1 MKQIIKIPSLGD
13 AENTEVIEI
22 CVNPGDS
29 VGSDDSIVVL
39 ESEKAAMDV
48 PASKQGVVK
57 KVLVKIGDEVKE
69 GDDFLEIEVS
79 EEAIKEKKS
88 DQNKKDDLQHDETSK
103 EEVVKEQAV
112 VKEDVIQE
120 SDESQEYKT
129 SKSGI
134 YAGPAV
140 RKLAREFGI
149 NLNEVLASGPRNR
162 ILKEDLHKFVK
173 SKLKDSSSG
182 IPKMPSIDFSEFG
195 DVEEID
201 LTKFQ
206 KTSALNLQQSWITIP
221 HVTQHD
227 ETSIDELL
235 ELRKSLIKKYKT
247 KVSPLA
253 FFAKGICR
261 LLEEFP
267 MFNASIDMNS
277 MKIIKKDFINLGIAV
292 DTPQGL
298 IVPNIK
304 STNKLSIQE
313 ISNEIG
319 RLADLAKSRKIKVA
333 DLKGSTFT
341 ISSLGS
347 FGGRYF
353 TPIINPP
360 EVAILGISKSYESVL
375 IEEGKPKKSVKLPIS
390 LSYDHRII
398 NGVEGVRFT
407 TRFCEILQDVN
418 FFEEN
423 F

>member
-1 MKQIIKIPSLGD
+1 MKQVIKIPSLGD

-29 VGSDDSIVVL
+29 VGSEDSIVVL

-48 PASKQGVVK
+48 PASKNGVVK

-69 GDDFLEIEVS
+69 GDDFLEIEIS
-79 EEAIKEKKS
+79 EEEIKEDDS
-88 DQNKKDDLQHDETSK
+88 DKEVQKD
-103 EEVVKEQAV
+103 
-112 VKEDVIQE
+112 IQE
-120 SDESQEYKT
+120 DDHDDVEEIIEDKEVEEIVEQPKYES
-129 SKSGI
+129 SASGI

-149 NLNEVLASGPRNR
+149 DLNQVIASGPRNR

-173 SKLKDSSSG
+173 SKLEGSSTG
-182 IPKMPSIDFSEFG
+182 IPKIPSIDFSEFG
-195 DVEEID
+195 NVEEID

-221 HVTQHD
+221 HVTQHN

-235 ELRKSLIKKYKT
+235 TLRKSLMEKYKV

-261 LLEEFP
+261 LLDEFP
-267 MFNASIDMNS
+267 LFNASIDMNT

-304 STNKLSIQE
+304 SADKMSIRE
-313 ISNEIG
+313 ISDEIA
-319 RLADLAKSRKIKVA
+319 RLADLSKSRKIKVN

-347 FGGRYF
+347 FGGKFF

-360 EVAILGISKSYESVL
+360 EVAILGISKSYDSVL
-375 IEEGKPKKSVKLPIS
+375 LKGSNPVSTTNLPIS

-398 NGVEGVRFT
+398 NGVEGVKFT
-407 TRFCEILQDVN
+407 TRFCEILSDVN
-418 FFEEN
+418 YFEEN

>member
-1 MKQIIKIPSLGD
+1 MKQVIKIPSLGD

-29 VGSDDSIVVL
+29 VSSEDSIVVL

-48 PASKQGVVK
+48 PASQKGVIK

-69 GDDFLEIEVS
+69 GDDFLEIEIS
-79 EEAIKEKKS
+79 EEEIKEDDKDNEVQKDTQEDDYDEVEEIIEEKKV
-88 DQNKKDDLQHDETSK
+88 
-103 EEVVKEQAV
+103 EESIEQP
-112 VKEDVIQE
+112 KYE
-120 SDESQEYKT
+120 SSA
-129 SKSGI
+129 SGI

-149 NLNEVLASGPRNR
+149 DLNQVIASGPRNR

-173 SKLKDSSSG
+173 SKLEGSSTG

-195 DVEEID
+195 SVEEID

-227 ETSIDELL
+227 ETSIDDLL
-235 ELRKSLIKKYKT
+235 NVRKSLMNKHKV

-253 FFAKGICR
+253 FFAKGICK

-267 MFNASIDMNS
+267 LFNASIDMNT
-277 MKIIKKDFINLGIAV
+277 MKVIKKDFINLGIAI

-304 STNKLSIQE
+304 SADKKSIRE
-313 ISNEIG
+313 ISDEIA
-319 RLADLAKSRKIKVA
+319 RLADLSKSRKIKVN

-347 FGGRYF
+347 FGGKFF

-360 EVAILGISKSYESVL
+360 EVAILGISKSYDSVL
-375 IEEGKPKKSVKLPIS
+375 LKDTKPVSTTNLPIS

-398 NGVEGVRFT
+398 NGVEGVKFT
-407 TRFCEILQDVN
+407 TRFCEILSDVN
-418 FFEEN
+418 YFEEN

>member
-1 MKQIIKIPSLGD
+1 MKQVIKIPSLGD

-29 VGSDDSIVVL
+29 VGSEDSIVVL

-48 PASKQGVVK
+48 PASKNGVVK

-69 GDDFLEIEVS
+69 GDDFLEIEIS
-79 EEAIKEKKS
+79 EEEIKEDDS
-88 DQNKKDDLQHDETSK
+88 DKEVQKDIQEDDHDEVEEIIEDK
-103 EEVVKEQAV
+103 EVEEIAEQP
-112 VKEDVIQE
+112 KYE
-120 SDESQEYKT
+120 SSA
-129 SKSGI
+129 SGI

-149 NLNEVLASGPRNR
+149 DLNQVIASGPRNR

-173 SKLKDSSSG
+173 SKLEGSSTG

-195 DVEEID
+195 NVEEID

-221 HVTQHD
+221 HVTQHN

-235 ELRKSLIKKYKT
+235 TLRKSLMERYKV

-261 LLEEFP
+261 LLDEFP
-267 MFNASIDMNS
+267 LFNASIDMNT

-292 DTPQGL
+292 DTLQGL

-304 STNKLSIQE
+304 SADKMSIRE
-313 ISNEIG
+313 ISDEIA
-319 RLADLAKSRKIKVA
+319 RLADLSKSRKIKVN

-347 FGGRYF
+347 FGGKFF

-360 EVAILGISKSYESVL
+360 EVAILGISKSYDSVL
-375 IEEGKPKKSVKLPIS
+375 LKGSKPVSTTNLPIS

-398 NGVEGVRFT
+398 NGVEGVKFT
-407 TRFCEILQDVN
+407 TRFCEILSDVN
-418 FFEEN
+418 YFEEN

>member
-1 MKQIIKIPSLGD
+1 MKQVIKIPSLGD

-29 VGSDDSIVVL
+29 VGSEDSIVVL

-48 PASKQGVVK
+48 PASKNGVVK

-69 GDDFLEIEVS
+69 GDDFLEIEIT
-79 EEAIKEKKS
+79 EEEIKVDDSHEELKNDIQEDDHAEVEEIIEEKKV
-88 DQNKKDDLQHDETSK
+88 
-103 EEVVKEQAV
+103 EEIIEEPKY
-112 VKEDVIQE
+112 E
-120 SDESQEYKT
+120 SSA
-129 SKSGI
+129 SGI

-149 NLNEVLASGPRNR
+149 DLNKVIASGPRNR

-173 SKLKDSSSG
+173 SKLEDSSAG

-195 DVEEID
+195 NVEEID

-235 ELRKSLIKKYKT
+235 TLRKSLMEKFKV

-253 FFAKGICR
+253 FFAKGISK

-267 MFNASIDMNS
+267 LFNASIDMNT

-304 STNKLSIQE
+304 SANKMSIRE
-313 ISNEIG
+313 ISDEIA
-319 RLADLAKSRKIKVA
+319 RLANLSKSRKIKVE

-347 FGGRYF
+347 FGGKFF

-360 EVAILGISKSYESVL
+360 EVAILGISKSYDSVL
-375 IEEGKPKKSVKLPIS
+375 LKDNKPISITNLPIS

-398 NGVEGVRFT
+398 NGVQGVEFT
-407 TRFCEILQDVN
+407 SRFCEILSDISY
-418 FFEEN
+418 FEES

>member
-1 MKQIIKIPSLGD
+1 MKQVIKIPSLGD

-29 VGSDDSIVVL
+29 VSSEDSIVVL

-48 PASKQGVVK
+48 PASQKGVIK

-69 GDDFLEIEVS
+69 GDDFLEIEIS
-79 EEAIKEKKS
+79 EEEIKEDDKDNEVQKNTQEDDRDDVEEIIEEKKV
-88 DQNKKDDLQHDETSK
+88 
-103 EEVVKEQAV
+103 EESIEQP
-112 VKEDVIQE
+112 KYE
-120 SDESQEYKT
+120 SSA
-129 SKSGI
+129 SGI

-149 NLNEVLASGPRNR
+149 DLNQVIASGPRNR

-173 SKLKDSSSG
+173 SKLEGSSTG

-195 DVEEID
+195 NVEEID

-227 ETSIDELL
+227 ETSIDDLL
-235 ELRKSLIKKYKT
+235 SVRKSLMNKHKV

-253 FFAKGICR
+253 FFAKGICM

-267 MFNASIDMNS
+267 LFNASIDMNT
-277 MKIIKKDFINLGIAV
+277 MKVIKKDFINLGIAI

-304 STNKLSIQE
+304 SADKKSISE
-313 ISNEIG
+313 ISDEIA
-319 RLADLAKSRKIKVA
+319 RLADLSKSRKIKVN

-347 FGGRYF
+347 FGGKFF

-360 EVAILGISKSYESVL
+360 EVAILGISRSYDSVL
-375 IEEGKPKKSVKLPIS
+375 LKDTEPVSTTNLPIS

-398 NGVEGVRFT
+398 NGVEGVKFT
-407 TRFCEILQDVN
+407 TRFCEILSDVN
-418 FFEEN
+418 YFEEN

>member
-1 MKQIIKIPSLGD
+1 MKQVIKIPSLGD

-29 VGSDDSIVVL
+29 VGSEDSIVVL

-48 PASKQGVVK
+48 PASKNGVVK

-69 GDDFLEIEVS
+69 GDDFLEIEIT
-79 EEAIKEKKS
+79 EEEIKVDDSHEELKNDIQEDDHAEVEEIIEEKKV
-88 DQNKKDDLQHDETSK
+88 
-103 EEVVKEQAV
+103 EEIIEEPKY
-112 VKEDVIQE
+112 E
-120 SDESQEYKT
+120 SSA
-129 SKSGI
+129 SGI

-149 NLNEVLASGPRNR
+149 DLNKVIASGPRNR

-173 SKLKDSSSG
+173 SKLEGSSAG

-195 DVEEID
+195 NVEEID

-235 ELRKSLIKKYKT
+235 TVRKSLMKKHKV

-253 FFAKGICR
+253 FFAKGVCK

-267 MFNASIDMNS
+267 LFNASIDMNT

-304 STNKLSIQE
+304 SANKMSIRE
-313 ISNEIG
+313 ISDEIA
-319 RLADLAKSRKIKVA
+319 RLANLSKSRKIKVE

-347 FGGRYF
+347 FGGKFF

-360 EVAILGISKSYESVL
+360 EVAILGISKSYDSVL
-375 IEEGKPKKSVKLPIS
+375 LKDNKPISITNLPIS

-398 NGVEGVRFT
+398 NGVQGVEFT
-407 TRFCEILQDVN
+407 SRFCEILSDISY
-418 FFEEN
+418 FEES

>member
-1 MKQIIKIPSLGD
+1 MKQVIKIPSLGD

-29 VGSDDSIVVL
+29 VGSEDSIVVL

-48 PASKQGVVK
+48 PASKNGIVK

-69 GDDFLEIEVS
+69 GDDFLEIEIT
-79 EEAIKEKKS
+79 EEEIKEDDS
-88 DQNKKDDLQHDETSK
+88 DKEVINDTQEDDNA
-103 EEVVKEQAV
+103 EEEEIIEEKTVEEIIEEPKY
-112 VKEDVIQE
+112 E
-120 SDESQEYKT
+120 SSA
-129 SKSGI
+129 SGI

-149 NLNEVLASGPRNR
+149 DLNKVIASGPRNR

-173 SKLKDSSSG
+173 SKLEGSSTG

-227 ETSIDELL
+227 ETAIDELL
-235 ELRKSLIKKYKT
+235 TIRKTLIKKHKI

-253 FFAKGICR
+253 FFAKGVCK

-267 MFNASIDMNS
+267 LFNASIDMNT

-304 STNKLSIQE
+304 SANKMSIRE
-313 ISNEIG
+313 ISNEIA
-319 RLADLAKSRKIKVA
+319 RLADLSKSRKIRVD

-347 FGGRYF
+347 FGGKFF

-360 EVAILGISKSYESVL
+360 EVAILGISKSYDSVL
-375 IEEGKPKKSVKLPIS
+375 LKDKKPVSKTNLPIS

-398 NGVEGVRFT
+398 NGVEGVKFT
-407 TRFCEILQDVN
+407 TRFCEILSDISY
-418 FFEEN
+418 FEEN

>member
-29 VGSDDSIVVL
+29 VSSEDSIVVL

-48 PASKQGVVK
+48 PASQKGVIK

-69 GDDFLEIEVS
+69 GDDFLEIEIS
-79 EEAIKEKKS
+79 EEEIKEDDKDNEVQKDTQEDDRDEVEEIIEEKKV
-88 DQNKKDDLQHDETSK
+88 
-103 EEVVKEQAV
+103 EESIEQP
-112 VKEDVIQE
+112 KYE
-120 SDESQEYKT
+120 SSA
-129 SKSGI
+129 SGI

-149 NLNEVLASGPRNR
+149 DLNQVIASGPRNR

-173 SKLKDSSSG
+173 SKLEGSSTG

-195 DVEEID
+195 NVEEID

-227 ETSIDELL
+227 ETSIDDLL
-235 ELRKSLIKKYKT
+235 SVRKSLVNKHKV

-253 FFAKGICR
+253 FFAKGICM

-267 MFNASIDMNS
+267 LFNASIDMNT
-277 MKIIKKDFINLGIAV
+277 MKVIKKDFINLGIAI

-304 STNKLSIQE
+304 SADKKSIRE
-313 ISNEIG
+313 ISDEIA
-319 RLADLAKSRKIKVA
+319 RLADLSKSRKIKVN

-347 FGGRYF
+347 FGGKFF

-360 EVAILGISKSYESVL
+360 EVAILGISKSYDSVL
-375 IEEGKPKKSVKLPIS
+375 LKDTKPVSTTNLPIS

-398 NGVEGVRFT
+398 NGVEGVKFT
-407 TRFCEILQDVN
+407 TRFCEILSDVN
-418 FFEEN
+418 YFEEN

>member
-1 MKQIIKIPSLGD
+1 MKQVIKIPSLGD

-29 VGSDDSIVVL
+29 VGSEDSIVVL

-48 PASKQGVVK
+48 PASKNGVVK

-69 GDDFLEIEVS
+69 GDDFLEIEIS
-79 EEAIKEKKS
+79 EEEIKEDDS
-88 DQNKKDDLQHDETSK
+88 DKEVQKDIQEDDHDEVEEIIEDK
-103 EEVVKEQAV
+103 EVEEIAEQP
-112 VKEDVIQE
+112 KYE
-120 SDESQEYKT
+120 SSA
-129 SKSGI
+129 SGI

-149 NLNEVLASGPRNR
+149 DLNQVIASGPRNR

-173 SKLKDSSSG
+173 SKLEGSSTG

-195 DVEEID
+195 NVEEID

-221 HVTQHD
+221 HVTQHN

-235 ELRKSLIKKYKT
+235 TLRKSLMEKYKV

-261 LLEEFP
+261 LLDEFP
-267 MFNASIDMNS
+267 LFNASIDMNT

-292 DTPQGL
+292 DTLQGL

-304 STNKLSIQE
+304 SADKMSIRE
-313 ISNEIG
+313 ISDEIA
-319 RLADLAKSRKIKVA
+319 RLADLSKSRKIKVN

-347 FGGRYF
+347 FGGKFF

-360 EVAILGISKSYESVL
+360 EVAILGISKSYDSVL
-375 IEEGKPKKSVKLPIS
+375 LKGSNPVSTTNLPIS

-398 NGVEGVRFT
+398 NGVEGVKFT
-407 TRFCEILQDVN
+407 TRFCEILSDVN
-418 FFEEN
+418 YFEEN

>member
-1 MKQIIKIPSLGD
+1 MKQVIKIPSLGD

-29 VGSDDSIVVL
+29 VGSEDSIVVL

-48 PASKQGVVK
+48 PASKNGVVK

-69 GDDFLEIEVS
+69 GDDFLEIEIT
-79 EEAIKEKKS
+79 EEEIKEDDS
-88 DQNKKDDLQHDETSK
+88 D
-103 EEVVKEQAV
+103 
-112 VKEDVIQE
+112 KEDENDIQE
-120 SDESQEYKT
+120 DDHVGTEEIIEKKEVEEIIEEPKFES
-129 SKSGI
+129 SASGI

-149 NLNEVLASGPRNR
+149 DLNKVIATGPRNR

-173 SKLKDSSSG
+173 SKLEGSSGG

-195 DVEEID
+195 NVEEID

-235 ELRKSLIKKYKT
+235 TLRKSLMEKFKV

-253 FFAKGICR
+253 FFAKGISK

-267 MFNASIDMNS
+267 LFNASIDMNT

-304 STNKLSIQE
+304 SANKMSIRE
-313 ISNEIG
+313 ISDEIA
-319 RLADLAKSRKIKVA
+319 RLANLSKSRKIKVA

-347 FGGRYF
+347 FGGKFF

-360 EVAILGISKSYESVL
+360 EVAILGISKSYDSVL
-375 IEEGKPKKSVKLPIS
+375 LKDNKPINITNLPIS

-398 NGVEGVRFT
+398 NGVQGVEFT
-407 TRFCEILQDVN
+407 SRFCEILSDISY
-418 FFEEN
+418 FEES

>member
-1 MKQIIKIPSLGD
+1 MKQVIKIPSLGD

-22 CVNPGDS
+22 CVNPGDIVS
-29 VGSDDSIVVL
+29 SEDSIVVL

-48 PASKQGVVK
+48 PASQKGVIK

-69 GDDFLEIEVS
+69 GDDFLEIEIS
-79 EEAIKEKKS
+79 EEEIKEDEKDNEVQKDTQEDDYDEVEEIIEEKKV
-88 DQNKKDDLQHDETSK
+88 
-103 EEVVKEQAV
+103 EESIEQP
-112 VKEDVIQE
+112 KYE
-120 SDESQEYKT
+120 SSA
-129 SKSGI
+129 SGI

-149 NLNEVLASGPRNR
+149 DLNQVIASGPRNR

-173 SKLKDSSSG
+173 SKLEGSSTG

-195 DVEEID
+195 NVEEID

-227 ETSIDELL
+227 ETSIDDLL
-235 ELRKSLIKKYKT
+235 NVRKSLMNKHKV

-253 FFAKGICR
+253 FFAKGICK

-267 MFNASIDMNS
+267 LFNASIDMNT
-277 MKIIKKDFINLGIAV
+277 MKVIKKDFINLGIAI

-304 STNKLSIQE
+304 SADKKSIRE
-313 ISNEIG
+313 ISDEIA
-319 RLADLAKSRKIKVA
+319 RLADLSKSRKIKVN

-347 FGGRYF
+347 FGGKFF

-360 EVAILGISKSYESVL
+360 EVAILGISKSYDSVL
-375 IEEGKPKKSVKLPIS
+375 LKDTKPVSTTNLPIS

-398 NGVEGVRFT
+398 NGVEGVKFT
-407 TRFCEILQDVN
+407 TRFCEILSDVN
-418 FFEEN
+418 YFEEN

>member
-1 MKQIIKIPSLGD
+1 MKQVIKIPSLGD

-29 VGSDDSIVVL
+29 VGSEDSIVVL

-48 PASKQGVVK
+48 PASKNGVVQ

-69 GDDFLEIEVS
+69 GDDFLEIEIT
-79 EEAIKEKKS
+79 EEEIQEEDSNKEIKNDTQEDVHAEEEIIEEKKV
-88 DQNKKDDLQHDETSK
+88 
-103 EEVVKEQAV
+103 EEPTEEPKY
-112 VKEDVIQE
+112 E
-120 SDESQEYKT
+120 ST
-129 SKSGI
+129 ASGI

-149 NLNEVLASGPRNR
+149 DLNKVIASGPRNR

-173 SKLKDSSSG
+173 SKLEGSAAG

-195 DVEEID
+195 NVEEID

-235 ELRKSLIKKYKT
+235 TVRKSLMKKHNV

-253 FFAKGICR
+253 FFAKGICK

-267 MFNASIDMNS
+267 LFNASIDMNT
-277 MKIIKKDFINLGIAV
+277 MKIIKKDYINLGIAV

-304 STNKLSIQE
+304 SANKMSIRE
-313 ISNEIG
+313 ISDEIA
-319 RLADLAKSRKIKVA
+319 RLADLSKSRKIRVD

-347 FGGRYF
+347 FGGKFF

-360 EVAILGISKSYESVL
+360 EVAILGISKSYDSVL
-375 IEEGKPKKSVKLPIS
+375 LKDKKPLSITNLPIS

-398 NGVEGVRFT
+398 NGVEGVKFT
-407 TRFCEILQDVN
+407 TRFCEILSDISY
-418 FFEEN
+418 FEEN

>member
-1 MKQIIKIPSLGD
+1 MKQVIKIPSLGD

-29 VGSDDSIVVL
+29 VSSEDSIVVL

-48 PASKQGVVK
+48 PASQKGVIK

-69 GDDFLEIEVS
+69 GDDFLEIEIS
-79 EEAIKEKKS
+79 EEEI
-88 DQNKKDDLQHDETSK
+88 KKDDKDSEVQKDTQEDDHAEVEEIIEEK
-103 EEVVKEQAV
+103 EVEEIIEEPKY
-112 VKEDVIQE
+112 E
-120 SDESQEYKT
+120 SSA
-129 SKSGI
+129 SGI

-149 NLNEVLASGPRNR
+149 DLNKVIATGPRNR

-173 SKLKDSSSG
+173 SKLEGSSVG

-195 DVEEID
+195 NVEEID

-227 ETSIDELL
+227 ETSIDDLL
-235 ELRKSLIKKYKT
+235 SVRKSLMNKHKV

-253 FFAKGICR
+253 FFAKGICM

-267 MFNASIDMNS
+267 LFNASIDMNT
-277 MKIIKKDFINLGIAV
+277 MKVIKKDFINLGIAI

-304 STNKLSIQE
+304 SADKKSIRE
-313 ISNEIG
+313 ISDDIG
-319 RLADLAKSRKIKVA
+319 RLADLSKSRKIKVN

-347 FGGRYF
+347 FGGKFF

-360 EVAILGISKSYESVL
+360 EVAILGISKSYDSVL
-375 IEEGKPKKSVKLPIS
+375 LKDTKPVSTTNLPIS

-398 NGVEGVRFT
+398 NGVEGVKFT
-407 TRFCEILQDVN
+407 TRFCEILSDVN
-418 FFEEN
+418 YFEEN

>member
-1 MKQIIKIPSLGD
+1 MKQVIKIPSLGD

-48 PASKQGVVK
+48 PASKNGVVQ

-69 GDDFLEIEVS
+69 GDDFLEIEIT
-79 EEAIKEKKS
+79 EEEIQEEDSIKEIKNDTQEDDHAEEEIIEEKKVE
-88 DQNKKDDLQHDETSK
+88 ETI
-103 EEVVKEQAV
+103 EEPKY
-112 VKEDVIQE
+112 E
-120 SDESQEYKT
+120 SSA
-129 SKSGI
+129 SGI

-149 NLNEVLASGPRNR
+149 DLNKVIASGPRNR

-173 SKLKDSSSG
+173 SKLEGSSTG

-195 DVEEID
+195 NVEEID

-235 ELRKSLIKKYKT
+235 TVRKSLMKKHNV

-253 FFAKGICR
+253 FFAKGICK

-267 MFNASIDMNS
+267 LFNASIDMNT
-277 MKIIKKDFINLGIAV
+277 MKIIKKDYINLGIAV

-304 STNKLSIQE
+304 SANKMSIRE
-313 ISNEIG
+313 ISDEIA
-319 RLADLAKSRKIKVA
+319 RLADLSKSRKIRVD

-347 FGGRYF
+347 FGGKFF

-360 EVAILGISKSYESVL
+360 EVAILGISKSYDSVL
-375 IEEGKPKKSVKLPIS
+375 LKDKKPLSITNLPIS

-398 NGVEGVRFT
+398 NGVEGVKFT
-407 TRFCEILQDVN
+407 TRFCEILSDISY
-418 FFEEN
+418 FEEN

>member
-1 MKQIIKIPSLGD
+1 MKQVIKIPSLGD

-29 VGSDDSIVVL
+29 VGSEDSIVVL

-48 PASKQGVVK
+48 PASKNGVVK

-69 GDDFLEIEVS
+69 GDDFLEIETT
-79 EEAIKEKKS
+79 EEEIKEDDS
-88 DQNKKDDLQHDETSK
+88 D
-103 EEVVKEQAV
+103 
-112 VKEDVIQE
+112 KEDENDIQE
-120 SDESQEYKT
+120 DDHVGTEEIIKKKKVEEIIEEPKFESST
-129 SKSGI
+129 SGI

-149 NLNEVLASGPRNR
+149 DLNKVIATGPRNR

-173 SKLKDSSSG
+173 SKLEGSSG
-182 IPKMPSIDFSEFG
+182 GISKMPSIDFSEFG
-195 DVEEID
+195 NVEEID

-235 ELRKSLIKKYKT
+235 TLRKSLMEKYKV

-253 FFAKGICR
+253 FFAKGISK

-267 MFNASIDMNS
+267 LFNASIDMNT

-304 STNKLSIQE
+304 SANKMSIRE
-313 ISNEIG
+313 ISDEIA
-319 RLADLAKSRKIKVA
+319 RLANLSKSRKIKVA

-347 FGGRYF
+347 FGGKFF

-360 EVAILGISKSYESVL
+360 EVAILGISKSYDSVL
-375 IEEGKPKKSVKLPIS
+375 LKDNKPISITNLPIS

-398 NGVEGVRFT
+398 NGVQGVEFT
-407 TRFCEILQDVN
+407 SRFCEILSDISY
-418 FFEEN
+418 FEES

>member
-1 MKQIIKIPSLGD
+1 MKQVIKIPSLGD

-29 VGSDDSIVVL
+29 VSSEDSIVVL

-48 PASKQGVVK
+48 PASQKGVIK

-69 GDDFLEIEVS
+69 GDDFLEIEIS
-79 EEAIKEKKS
+79 EEEIKEDEKDNEVQKDTQEDDYDEVEEIIEEKKV
-88 DQNKKDDLQHDETSK
+88 
-103 EEVVKEQAV
+103 EESIEQP
-112 VKEDVIQE
+112 KYE
-120 SDESQEYKT
+120 SSA
-129 SKSGI
+129 SGI

-149 NLNEVLASGPRNR
+149 DLNQVIASGPRNR

-173 SKLKDSSSG
+173 SKLEGSSTG

-195 DVEEID
+195 SVEEID

-227 ETSIDELL
+227 ETSIDDLL
-235 ELRKSLIKKYKT
+235 NVRKSLMSKHKV

-253 FFAKGICR
+253 FFAKGICK

-267 MFNASIDMNS
+267 LFNASIDMNT
-277 MKIIKKDFINLGIAV
+277 MKVIKKDFINLGIAI

-304 STNKLSIQE
+304 SAHKKSIRE
-313 ISNEIG
+313 ISDEIA
-319 RLADLAKSRKIKVA
+319 RLAELSKSRKIKVN

-347 FGGRYF
+347 FGGKFF

-360 EVAILGISKSYESVL
+360 EVAILGISKSYDSVL
-375 IEEGKPKKSVKLPIS
+375 LKDTKPISTTNLPIS

-398 NGVEGVRFT
+398 NGVEGVKFT
-407 TRFCEILQDVN
+407 TRFCEILSDVN
-418 FFEEN
+418 YFEEN

>member
-1 MKQIIKIPSLGD
+1 MKQVVKIPSLGD

-22 CVNPGDS
+22 CVKPGDRVS
-29 VGSDDSIVVL
+29 TDDSIVVL

-48 PASKQGVVK
+48 PASKTGIVS
-57 KVLVKIGDEVKE
+57 KVLVNIGDEVKE

-79 EEAIKEKKS
+79 EEAKE
-88 DQNKKDDLQHDETSK
+88 DDKPDKQQESSFQEVDPLDMDEVNEDETEYIK
-103 EEVVKEQAV
+103 TEQNTNLSRIA
-112 VKEDVIQE
+112 
-120 SDESQEYKT
+120 
-129 SKSGI
+129 GI

-149 NLNEVLASGPRNR
+149 DLNKVSASGPRNR
-162 ILKEDLHKFVK
+162 ILKEDLHRFVK
-173 SKLKDSSSG
+173 SNLGKSQLD
-182 IPKMPSIDFSEFG
+182 IPEIPTIDFSQFG
-195 DVEEID
+195 DIEEID
-201 LTKFQ
+201 FTKFQ

-227 ETSIDELL
+227 VTDVTNLL
-235 ELRKSLIKKYKT
+235 ELRKHLAKKHKT

-253 FFAKGICR
+253 FFAKAVCK
-261 LLEEFP
+261 LLEESP
-267 MFNASIDMNS
+267 LFNSSIDMNT

-304 STNKLSIQE
+304 SANNLSIRE
-313 ISNEIG
+313 ISNEII
-319 RLADLAKSRKIKVA
+319 RLADLAKSRKIKVD

-341 ISSLGS
+341 ISSLGN
-347 FGGRYF
+347 FGGKFF

-360 EVAILGISKSYESVL
+360 EVAILGISKSYESIKL
-375 IEEGKPKKSVKLPIS
+375 ENEKLEKIINLPIS

-398 NGVEGVRFT
+398 NGAIGVQFT
-407 TRFCEILQDVN
+407 SRLSEIFSDIK

>member
-1 MKQIIKIPSLGD
+1 MKQVIKIPSLGD

-29 VGSDDSIVVL
+29 VGSEDSIVVL

-48 PASKQGVVK
+48 PASKNGVVK

-69 GDDFLEIEVS
+69 GDDFLEIEIT
-79 EEAIKEKKS
+79 EEEIKEDDS
-88 DQNKKDDLQHDETSK
+88 DKDVKNDIHEDDQPEV
-103 EEVVKEQAV
+103 EEIIEEKQVE
-112 VKEDVIQE
+112 EIIEEPRYE
-120 SDESQEYKT
+120 ST
-129 SKSGI
+129 ASGI

-149 NLNEVLASGPRNR
+149 DLNKVIATGPRNR

-173 SKLKDSSSG
+173 SKLEGSSTG
-182 IPKMPSIDFSEFG
+182 IPKIPSIDFSEFG
-195 DVEEID
+195 NVEEID

-227 ETSIDELL
+227 EALIDELL
-235 ELRKSLIKKYKT
+235 TVRKSLMKKHKV

-253 FFAKGICR
+253 FFAKAICK

-267 MFNASIDMNS
+267 LFNASIDMNT

-304 STNKLSIQE
+304 SANKLSIRE
-313 ISNEIG
+313 ISDEIS
-319 RLADLAKSRKIKVA
+319 RLADLSKSRKIKVD

-347 FGGRYF
+347 FGGKFF

-360 EVAILGISKSYESVL
+360 EVAILGISKSYDSVL
-375 IEEGKPKKSVKLPIS
+375 MKDNKPINVSNLPIS

-398 NGVEGVRFT
+398 NGVEAVKFT
-407 TRFCEILQDVN
+407 SRFCEILSDINYFEQN
-418 FFEEN
+418 F
-423 F
+423 

>member
-1 MKQIIKIPSLGD
+1 MKQVIKIPSLGD

-29 VGSDDSIVVL
+29 VSSEDSIVVL

-48 PASKQGVVK
+48 PASKNGVVK

-69 GDDFLEIEVS
+69 GDDFLEIEIS
-79 EEAIKEKKS
+79 EEEIKEDDS
-88 DQNKKDDLQHDETSK
+88 DKEVQKDIQEDDHDEVEEIIEDK
-103 EEVVKEQAV
+103 EVEEIAEQP
-112 VKEDVIQE
+112 KYE
-120 SDESQEYKT
+120 SSA
-129 SKSGI
+129 SGI

-149 NLNEVLASGPRNR
+149 DLNQVIASGPRNR

-173 SKLKDSSSG
+173 SKLEGSSTG

-195 DVEEID
+195 NVEEID

-221 HVTQHD
+221 HVTQHN

-235 ELRKSLIKKYKT
+235 TLRKSLTEKYKV

-261 LLEEFP
+261 LLDEFP
-267 MFNASIDMNS
+267 LFNASIDMNT

-304 STNKLSIQE
+304 SADKMSIRE
-313 ISNEIG
+313 ISDEIA
-319 RLADLAKSRKIKVA
+319 RLADLSKSRKIKVN

-347 FGGRYF
+347 FGGKFF

-360 EVAILGISKSYESVL
+360 EVAILGISKSYDSVL
-375 IEEGKPKKSVKLPIS
+375 LKGSKPVSTTNLPIS

-398 NGVEGVRFT
+398 NGVEGVKFT
-407 TRFCEILQDVN
+407 TRFCEILSDVN
-418 FFEEN
+418 YFEEN

>member
-1 MKQIIKIPSLGD
+1 MKQVIKIPSLGD

-29 VGSDDSIVVL
+29 VSSEDSIVVL

-48 PASKQGVVK
+48 PASQKGVIK

-69 GDDFLEIEVS
+69 GDDFLEIEIS
-79 EEAIKEKKS
+79 EEEIKEDEKDNEVQKDTQEDNYDEVEEIIEEKKV
-88 DQNKKDDLQHDETSK
+88 
-103 EEVVKEQAV
+103 EESIEQP
-112 VKEDVIQE
+112 KYE
-120 SDESQEYKT
+120 SSA
-129 SKSGI
+129 SGI

-149 NLNEVLASGPRNR
+149 DLNQVIASGPRNR

-173 SKLKDSSSG
+173 SKLEGSSTG

-195 DVEEID
+195 NVEEID

-227 ETSIDELL
+227 ETSIDDLL
-235 ELRKSLIKKYKT
+235 NVRKSLMSKHKV

-253 FFAKGICR
+253 FFAKGICK

-267 MFNASIDMNS
+267 LFNASIDMNT
-277 MKIIKKDFINLGIAV
+277 MKVIKKDFINLGIAI

-304 STNKLSIQE
+304 SADKKSIRE
-313 ISNEIG
+313 ISDEIA
-319 RLADLAKSRKIKVA
+319 RLAELSKSRKIKVN

-347 FGGRYF
+347 FGGKFF

-360 EVAILGISKSYESVL
+360 EVAILGISKSYDSVL
-375 IEEGKPKKSVKLPIS
+375 LKDTKPVSTTNLPIS

-398 NGVEGVRFT
+398 NGVEGVKFT
-407 TRFCEILQDVN
+407 TRFCEILSDVN
-418 FFEEN
+418 YFEEN

>member
-1 MKQIIKIPSLGD
+1 MKQVIKIPSLGD

-29 VGSDDSIVVL
+29 VSSEDSIVVL

-48 PASKQGVVK
+48 PASQKGVIK

-69 GDDFLEIEVS
+69 GDDFLEIEIS
-79 EEAIKEKKS
+79 EEEIKEDDNDKEVQKDTQEDDRDEVEEIIEEKKV
-88 DQNKKDDLQHDETSK
+88 
-103 EEVVKEQAV
+103 EEIIEQP
-112 VKEDVIQE
+112 KYE
-120 SDESQEYKT
+120 SSA
-129 SKSGI
+129 SGI

-149 NLNEVLASGPRNR
+149 DLNQVIASGPRNR

-173 SKLKDSSSG
+173 SKLEGSSTG

-195 DVEEID
+195 NVEEID

-227 ETSIDELL
+227 ETSIDDLL
-235 ELRKSLIKKYKT
+235 NVRKSLMNKHKV

-253 FFAKGICR
+253 FFAKGICK

-267 MFNASIDMNS
+267 LFNASIDMNT
-277 MKIIKKDFINLGIAV
+277 MKVIKKDFINLGIAI

-304 STNKLSIQE
+304 SADKKSIRE
-313 ISNEIG
+313 ISDEIA
-319 RLADLAKSRKIKVA
+319 RLADLSKSRKIKVN

-347 FGGRYF
+347 FGGKFF

-360 EVAILGISKSYESVL
+360 EVAILGISKSYDSVL
-375 IEEGKPKKSVKLPIS
+375 LKDTKPVSTTNLPIS

-398 NGVEGVRFT
+398 NGVEGVKFT
-407 TRFCEILQDVN
+407 TRFCEILSDVN
-418 FFEEN
+418 YFEEN

>member
-1 MKQIIKIPSLGD
+1 MKQVIKIPSLGD

-29 VGSDDSIVVL
+29 VGSEDSIVVL

-48 PASKQGVVK
+48 PASKNGVVK

-69 GDDFLEIEVS
+69 GDDFLEIEIT
-79 EEAIKEKKS
+79 EEEIKEDDS
-88 DQNKKDDLQHDETSK
+88 DKDVKNDIHEDDQPEV
-103 EEVVKEQAV
+103 EEIIEEKQVEEIIEEPKY
-112 VKEDVIQE
+112 E
-120 SDESQEYKT
+120 ST
-129 SKSGI
+129 ASGI

-149 NLNEVLASGPRNR
+149 DLNKVIATGPRNR

-173 SKLKDSSSG
+173 SKLEGSSTG

-195 DVEEID
+195 KVEEID

-235 ELRKSLIKKYKT
+235 TVRKSLMKKHKV

-253 FFAKGICR
+253 FFAKGVCK

-267 MFNASIDMNS
+267 LFNASIDMNT

-304 STNKLSIQE
+304 SADKMSIRE
-313 ISNEIG
+313 ISDEIA
-319 RLADLAKSRKIKVA
+319 RLADLAKSRKIKVN

-347 FGGRYF
+347 FGGKFF

-360 EVAILGISKSYESVL
+360 EVAILGISKSYDSVL
-375 IEEGKPKKSVKLPIS
+375 LKDKKPVSTINLPIS

-398 NGVEGVRFT
+398 NGVEGVKFT
-407 TRFCEILQDVN
+407 TRFCEILSDISY
-418 FFEEN
+418 FEEN

>member
-1 MKQIIKIPSLGD
+1 MKQVIKIPSLGD

-29 VGSDDSIVVL
+29 VGSEDSIVVL

-48 PASKQGVVK
+48 PASKNGVVK

-69 GDDFLEIEVS
+69 GDDFLEIEIT
-79 EEAIKEKKS
+79 EEEIKEDDS
-88 DQNKKDDLQHDETSK
+88 D
-103 EEVVKEQAV
+103 
-112 VKEDVIQE
+112 KEDENDIQE
-120 SDESQEYKT
+120 DDNVVTEEIIEKKEVEEIIEEPKFES
-129 SKSGI
+129 SASGI

-149 NLNEVLASGPRNR
+149 DLNKVIATGPRNR

-173 SKLKDSSSG
+173 SKLEGSSGG

-195 DVEEID
+195 NVEEID

-235 ELRKSLIKKYKT
+235 TLRKSLMEKFKV

-253 FFAKGICR
+253 FFAKGISK

-267 MFNASIDMNS
+267 LFNASIDMNT

-304 STNKLSIQE
+304 SANKMSIRE
-313 ISNEIG
+313 ISDEIA
-319 RLADLAKSRKIKVA
+319 RLANLSKSRKIKVE

-347 FGGRYF
+347 FGGKFF

-360 EVAILGISKSYESVL
+360 EVAILGISKSYDSVL
-375 IEEGKPKKSVKLPIS
+375 LKDNKPISITNLPIS

-398 NGVEGVRFT
+398 NGVQGVEFT
-407 TRFCEILQDVN
+407 SRFCEILSDISY
-418 FFEEN
+418 FEES

>member
-1 MKQIIKIPSLGD
+1 MKQVIKIPSLGD

-29 VGSDDSIVVL
+29 VGSEDSIVVL

-48 PASKQGVVK
+48 PASKNGVVK

-69 GDDFLEIEVS
+69 GDDFLEIEIT
-79 EEAIKEKKS
+79 EEEIKEDDS
-88 DQNKKDDLQHDETSK
+88 DKDVKNDIHEDDQPEV
-103 EEVVKEQAV
+103 EEIIEEKQVE
-112 VKEDVIQE
+112 EIIEEPRYE
-120 SDESQEYKT
+120 ST
-129 SKSGI
+129 ASGI

-149 NLNEVLASGPRNR
+149 DLNKVIATGPRNR

-173 SKLKDSSSG
+173 SKLEGSSTG

-195 DVEEID
+195 NVEEID

-227 ETSIDELL
+227 EASIDELL
-235 ELRKSLIKKYKT
+235 TVRKSLMKKYKI

-253 FFAKGICR
+253 FFAKGICK

-267 MFNASIDMNS
+267 LFNASIDMNT
-277 MKIIKKDFINLGIAV
+277 MKIIKKDYINLGIAV

-304 STNKLSIQE
+304 SADKMSIRE
-313 ISNEIG
+313 ISDEIA
-319 RLADLAKSRKIKVA
+319 RLADLSKSRKIRVD

-347 FGGRYF
+347 FGGKFF

-360 EVAILGISKSYESVL
+360 EVAILGISKSYDSVL
-375 IEEGKPKKSVKLPIS
+375 MKDNKPINVTNLPIS

-398 NGVEGVRFT
+398 NGVEGVKFT
-407 TRFCEILQDVN
+407 SRFCEILSDINYFEQN
-418 FFEEN
+418 F
-423 F
+423 

>member
-1 MKQIIKIPSLGD
+1 MKQVIKIPSLGD

-29 VGSDDSIVVL
+29 VSSEDSIVVL

-48 PASKQGVVK
+48 PASQKGVIK

-69 GDDFLEIEVS
+69 GDDFLEIEIS
-79 EEAIKEKKS
+79 EEEIKEDEKDNEVQKDTQEDNYDEVEEIIEEKKV
-88 DQNKKDDLQHDETSK
+88 
-103 EEVVKEQAV
+103 EESIEQP
-112 VKEDVIQE
+112 KYE
-120 SDESQEYKT
+120 SSA
-129 SKSGI
+129 SGI

-149 NLNEVLASGPRNR
+149 DLNQVIASGPRNR

-173 SKLKDSSSG
+173 SKLEGSSTG

-195 DVEEID
+195 NVEEID

-227 ETSIDELL
+227 ETSIDDLL
-235 ELRKSLIKKYKT
+235 NVRKSLMNKHKV

-253 FFAKGICR
+253 FFAKGICK

-267 MFNASIDMNS
+267 LFNASIDMNT
-277 MKIIKKDFINLGIAV
+277 MKVIKKDFINLGIAI

-304 STNKLSIQE
+304 SADKKSIRE
-313 ISNEIG
+313 ISDEIA
-319 RLADLAKSRKIKVA
+319 RLADLSKSRKIKVN

-347 FGGRYF
+347 FGGKFF

-360 EVAILGISKSYESVL
+360 EVAILGISKSYDSVL
-375 IEEGKPKKSVKLPIS
+375 LKDTKPVSTTNLPIS

-398 NGVEGVRFT
+398 NGVEGVKFT
-407 TRFCEILQDVN
+407 TRFCEILSDVN
-418 FFEEN
+418 YFEEN

>member
-1 MKQIIKIPSLGD
+1 MKQVIKIPSLGD

-29 VGSDDSIVVL
+29 VGSEDSIVVL

-48 PASKQGVVK
+48 PASKNGVVK

-69 GDDFLEIEVS
+69 GDAFLEIEIN
-79 EEAIKEKKS
+79 EEEIKE
-88 DQNKKDDLQHDETSK
+88 DDFDKGDEN
-103 EEVVKEQAV
+103 
-112 VKEDVIQE
+112 DIQE
-120 SDESQEYKT
+120 DDHAGAEEIIEKKKVEEIIQEPKFK
-129 SKSGI
+129 SSASGI

-149 NLNEVLASGPRNR
+149 DLNKVIATGPRNR

-173 SKLKDSSSG
+173 SKLEGSSGG

-195 DVEEID
+195 NVEEID

-235 ELRKSLIKKYKT
+235 TLRKSLMEKYKV

-253 FFAKGICR
+253 FFAKGISK

-267 MFNASIDMNS
+267 LFNASIDMNT

-298 IVPNIK
+298 VVPNIK
-304 STNKLSIQE
+304 SADKMSIRE
-313 ISNEIG
+313 ISDEIA
-319 RLADLAKSRKIKVA
+319 RLANLSKSRKIKVD

-347 FGGRYF
+347 FGGKFF

-360 EVAILGISKSYESVL
+360 EVAILGISKSYDSVL
-375 IEEGKPKKSVKLPIS
+375 LKDNKSITITNLPIS

-398 NGVEGVRFT
+398 NGVQGVEFT
-407 TRFCEILQDVN
+407 SRFCEILSDIN
-418 FFEEN
+418 YFEES

>member
-1 MKQIIKIPSLGD
+1 MKQVIKIPSLGD

-29 VGSDDSIVVL
+29 VGSEDSIVVL

-48 PASKQGVVK
+48 PASKNGVVK

-69 GDDFLEIEVS
+69 GDDFLEIEIT
-79 EEAIKEKKS
+79 EEEIKEDDS
-88 DQNKKDDLQHDETSK
+88 DKDVKNDIHEDDQPEV
-103 EEVVKEQAV
+103 EEIIEEKQVE
-112 VKEDVIQE
+112 EIIEEPRYE
-120 SDESQEYKT
+120 ST
-129 SKSGI
+129 ASGI

-149 NLNEVLASGPRNR
+149 DLNKVIATGPRNR

-173 SKLKDSSSG
+173 SKLEGSSTG

-235 ELRKSLIKKYKT
+235 TVRKSLMNKHKT

-253 FFAKGICR
+253 FFAKGICK

-267 MFNASIDMNS
+267 LFNASIDMNT
-277 MKIIKKDFINLGIAV
+277 MKIIKKDYINLGIAV

-304 STNKLSIQE
+304 SADKMSIRE
-313 ISNEIG
+313 ISDEIA
-319 RLADLAKSRKIKVA
+319 RLAALSKSRKIRVD

-347 FGGRYF
+347 FGGKFF

-360 EVAILGISKSYESVL
+360 EVAILGISKSYDSVL
-375 IEEGKPKKSVKLPIS
+375 MKDNKPINVTNLPIS

-398 NGVEGVRFT
+398 NGVEGVKFT
-407 TRFCEILQDVN
+407 SRFCEILSDINYFEQN
-418 FFEEN
+418 F
-423 F
+423 

>member
-1 MKQIIKIPSLGD
+1 MKKVIKIPSLGD

-29 VGSDDSIVVL
+29 VGSEDSIVVL

-48 PASKQGVVK
+48 PASKNGVVK

-69 GDDFLEIEVS
+69 GDDFLEIEIS
-79 EEAIKEKKS
+79 EEEIKEDDS
-88 DQNKKDDLQHDETSK
+88 DKEVQKDIQEDDHLEV
-103 EEVVKEQAV
+103 EEVVNEKKVEEIAEQP
-112 VKEDVIQE
+112 KYE
-120 SDESQEYKT
+120 SSA
-129 SKSGI
+129 SGI

-149 NLNEVLASGPRNR
+149 DLNQVIASGPRNR

-173 SKLKDSSSG
+173 SKLEGSSTG
-182 IPKMPSIDFSEFG
+182 IPKMPSIDFSDFG
-195 DVEEID
+195 NVEEID

-221 HVTQHD
+221 HVTQHN

-235 ELRKSLIKKYKT
+235 TLRKSLMEKYKV

-261 LLEEFP
+261 LLDEFP
-267 MFNASIDMNS
+267 LFNASIDMNT

-304 STNKLSIQE
+304 SADKMSIRE
-313 ISNEIG
+313 ISDEIA
-319 RLADLAKSRKIKVA
+319 RLADLSKSRKIKVN

-347 FGGRYF
+347 FGGKFF

-360 EVAILGISKSYESVL
+360 EVAILGISKSYDSVL
-375 IEEGKPKKSVKLPIS
+375 LKGSKPVSTTNLPIS

-398 NGVEGVRFT
+398 NGVEGVKFT
-407 TRFCEILQDVN
+407 TRFCEILSDVN
-418 FFEEN
+418 YFEEN

>member
-1 MKQIIKIPSLGD
+1 MKQVIKIPSLGD

-29 VGSDDSIVVL
+29 VGSEDSIVVL

-48 PASKQGVVK
+48 PASQKGVIK

-69 GDDFLEIEVS
+69 GDDFLEIEIS
-79 EEAIKEKKS
+79 EEEIKEDEKDNEVQKDTQEDNYDEVEEIIEEKKV
-88 DQNKKDDLQHDETSK
+88 
-103 EEVVKEQAV
+103 EESIEQP
-112 VKEDVIQE
+112 KYE
-120 SDESQEYKT
+120 SSA
-129 SKSGI
+129 SGI

-149 NLNEVLASGPRNR
+149 DLNQVIASGPRNR

-173 SKLKDSSSG
+173 SKLEGSSTG

-195 DVEEID
+195 NVEEID

-227 ETSIDELL
+227 ETSIDDLL
-235 ELRKSLIKKYKT
+235 NVRKSLMNKHKV

-253 FFAKGICR
+253 FFAKGICK

-267 MFNASIDMNS
+267 LFNASIDMNT
-277 MKIIKKDFINLGIAV
+277 MKVIKKDFINLGIAI

-304 STNKLSIQE
+304 SADKKSIRE
-313 ISNEIG
+313 ISDEIA
-319 RLADLAKSRKIKVA
+319 RLADLSKSRKIKVN

-347 FGGRYF
+347 FGGKFF

-360 EVAILGISKSYESVL
+360 EVAILGISKSYDSVL
-375 IEEGKPKKSVKLPIS
+375 LKDSKPVSTTNLPIS

-398 NGVEGVRFT
+398 NGVEGVKFT
-407 TRFCEILQDVN
+407 TRFCEILSDVN
-418 FFEEN
+418 YFEEN

>member
-1 MKQIIKIPSLGD
+1 MKQVIKIPSLGD

-29 VGSDDSIVVL
+29 VSSEDSIVVL

-48 PASKQGVVK
+48 PASQKGVIK

-69 GDDFLEIEVS
+69 GDDFLEIEIS
-79 EEAIKEKKS
+79 EEEIKEDEKDNEVQKDTQEDDYDEVEEIIEEKKV
-88 DQNKKDDLQHDETSK
+88 
-103 EEVVKEQAV
+103 EESIEQP
-112 VKEDVIQE
+112 KYE
-120 SDESQEYKT
+120 SSA
-129 SKSGI
+129 SGI

-149 NLNEVLASGPRNR
+149 DLNQVIASGPRNR

-173 SKLKDSSSG
+173 SKLEGSSTG

-195 DVEEID
+195 SVEEID

-227 ETSIDELL
+227 ETSIDDLL
-235 ELRKSLIKKYKT
+235 NVRKSLMNKHKV

-253 FFAKGICR
+253 FFAKGICK

-267 MFNASIDMNS
+267 LFNASIDMNT
-277 MKIIKKDFINLGIAV
+277 MKVIKKDFINLGIAI

-304 STNKLSIQE
+304 SADKKSIRE
-313 ISNEIG
+313 ISDEIA
-319 RLADLAKSRKIKVA
+319 RLAELSKSRKIKVN

-347 FGGRYF
+347 FGGKFF

-360 EVAILGISKSYESVL
+360 EVAILGISKSYEFSFV
-375 IEEGKPKKSVKLPIS
+375 ERYQANKHNKPPIS

-398 NGVEGVRFT
+398 NGVEGVKFT
-407 TRFCEILQDVN
+407 TRFCEILSDVN
-418 FFEEN
+418 YFEEN

>member
-1 MKQIIKIPSLGD
+1 MKQVIKIPSLGD

-48 PASKQGVVK
+48 PASKNGVVQ

-69 GDDFLEIEVS
+69 GDDFLEIEIT
-79 EEAIKEKKS
+79 EEEIQEEDSNKEIKNDTQEDDNAEEEIIEEKKVE
-88 DQNKKDDLQHDETSK
+88 ETI
-103 EEVVKEQAV
+103 EEPKY
-112 VKEDVIQE
+112 E
-120 SDESQEYKT
+120 SSA
-129 SKSGI
+129 SGI

-149 NLNEVLASGPRNR
+149 DLNKVVATGPRNR
-162 ILKEDLHKFVK
+162 IIKEDLHKFVK
-173 SKLKDSSSG
+173 SKLEGSSAG

-235 ELRKSLIKKYKT
+235 TVRKSLTKKHKV

-253 FFAKGICR
+253 FFAKGVCK

-267 MFNASIDMNS
+267 LFNASIDMNT

-304 STNKLSIQE
+304 SANKMSIRE
-313 ISNEIG
+313 ISDEIA
-319 RLADLAKSRKIKVA
+319 RLADLSKSRKIRVD

-347 FGGRYF
+347 FGGKFF

-360 EVAILGISKSYESVL
+360 EVAILGISKSYDSVL
-375 IEEGKPKKSVKLPIS
+375 LKDKKPVSTTNLPIS

-398 NGVEGVRFT
+398 NGVEGVKFT
-407 TRFCEILQDVN
+407 TRFCEILSDISY
-418 FFEEN
+418 FEEN

>member
-1 MKQIIKIPSLGD
+1 MKQVIKIPSLGD

-29 VGSDDSIVVL
+29 VGSEDSIVVL

-48 PASKQGVVK
+48 PASKNGVVK

-69 GDDFLEIEVS
+69 GDDFLEIEIS
-79 EEAIKEKKS
+79 EEEIKEDDS
-88 DQNKKDDLQHDETSK
+88 DKEVQKDIQEDDHDEVEEIIEDK
-103 EEVVKEQAV
+103 EVEEIAEQP
-112 VKEDVIQE
+112 KYE
-120 SDESQEYKT
+120 SSA
-129 SKSGI
+129 SGI

-149 NLNEVLASGPRNR
+149 DLNQVIASGPRNR

-173 SKLKDSSSG
+173 SKLEGSSTG
-182 IPKMPSIDFSEFG
+182 IPKIPSIDFSEFG
-195 DVEEID
+195 NVEEID

-221 HVTQHD
+221 HVTQHN

-235 ELRKSLIKKYKT
+235 TLRKSLMEKYKV

-261 LLEEFP
+261 LLDEFP
-267 MFNASIDMNS
+267 LFNASIDMNT

-292 DTPQGL
+292 DTLQGL

-304 STNKLSIQE
+304 SADKMSIRE
-313 ISNEIG
+313 ISDEIA
-319 RLADLAKSRKIKVA
+319 RLADLSKSRKIKVN

-347 FGGRYF
+347 FGGKFF

-360 EVAILGISKSYESVL
+360 EVAILGISKSYDSVL
-375 IEEGKPKKSVKLPIS
+375 LKGSKPVSTTNLPIS

-398 NGVEGVRFT
+398 NGVEGVKFT
-407 TRFCEILQDVN
+407 TRFCEILSDVN
-418 FFEEN
+418 YFEEN

>member
-1 MKQIIKIPSLGD
+1 MKQVIKIPSLGD

-29 VGSDDSIVVL
+29 VSSEDSIVVL

-48 PASKQGVVK
+48 PASQKGVIK

-69 GDDFLEIEVS
+69 GDDFLEIEIS
-79 EEAIKEKKS
+79 EEEIKEDEKDNEVQKDTQEDDYDEVEEIIEEKKV
-88 DQNKKDDLQHDETSK
+88 
-103 EEVVKEQAV
+103 EESIEQP
-112 VKEDVIQE
+112 KYE
-120 SDESQEYKT
+120 SSA
-129 SKSGI
+129 SGI

-149 NLNEVLASGPRNR
+149 DLNQVIASGPRNR
-162 ILKEDLHKFVK
+162 ILKEDLHNFVK
-173 SKLKDSSSG
+173 SKLEGSSTG

-195 DVEEID
+195 NVEEID

-227 ETSIDELL
+227 ETSIDDLL
-235 ELRKSLIKKYKT
+235 NVRKSLMNKHKV

-253 FFAKGICR
+253 FFAKGICK

-267 MFNASIDMNS
+267 LFNASIDMNT
-277 MKIIKKDFINLGIAV
+277 MKVIKKDFINLGIAI

-304 STNKLSIQE
+304 SADKKSIRE
-313 ISNEIG
+313 ISDEIA
-319 RLADLAKSRKIKVA
+319 RLADLSKSRKIKVN

-347 FGGRYF
+347 FGGKFF

-360 EVAILGISKSYESVL
+360 EVAILGISKSYDSVL
-375 IEEGKPKKSVKLPIS
+375 LKDTKPVSTTNLPIS

-398 NGVEGVRFT
+398 NGVEGVKFT
-407 TRFCEILQDVN
+407 TRFCEILSDVN
-418 FFEEN
+418 YFEEN

>member
-1 MKQIIKIPSLGD
+1 MKQVIKIPSLGD

-29 VGSDDSIVVL
+29 VGSEDSIVVL

-48 PASKQGVVK
+48 PASKNGVVK

-69 GDDFLEIEVS
+69 GDDFLEIEIT
-79 EEAIKEKKS
+79 EEEIKEDDS
-88 DQNKKDDLQHDETSK
+88 DKDVKNDTQEDDHAE
-103 EEVVKEQAV
+103 VKEIIEEKQV
-112 VKEDVIQE
+112 EEIFEEPKYE
-120 SDESQEYKT
+120 ST
-129 SKSGI
+129 ASGI

-149 NLNEVLASGPRNR
+149 DLNKVIATGPRNR

-173 SKLKDSSSG
+173 SKLEGSSAG

-195 DVEEID
+195 NVEEID

-235 ELRKSLIKKYKT
+235 TLRKSLMEKFKV

-253 FFAKGICR
+253 FFAKGISK

-267 MFNASIDMNS
+267 LFNASIDMNT

-304 STNKLSIQE
+304 SANKMSIRE
-313 ISNEIG
+313 ISDEIA
-319 RLADLAKSRKIKVA
+319 RLANLSKSRKIKVE

-347 FGGRYF
+347 FGGKFF

-360 EVAILGISKSYESVL
+360 EVAILGISKSYDSVL
-375 IEEGKPKKSVKLPIS
+375 LKDNKPISITNLPIS

-398 NGVEGVRFT
+398 NGVQGVEFT
-407 TRFCEILQDVN
+407 SRFCEILSDISY
-418 FFEEN
+418 FEES